1 MASKIKD
8 ALTNPK
14 KAIKYLALG
23 KEEYETLQ
31 NLTNHYYTSEIKV
44 ETPLEKRMIVP
55 TDIHEHLSI
64 LHMLTV
70 EFNLKNILELGTR
83 TGESTIALL
92 QAAKEIDG
100 FVTSIDIDPCNDA
113 KKIVNEY
120 SLGKKWKFIQGDDL
134 KINWEST
141 IDHLFIDT
149 SHTYEQTLAE
159 LKKFGSL
166 VRPGGIISLHDIISH
181 KQVFD
186 AIKEYLETRKDL
198 RFYKFFHN
206 NGLGIIKVTN
216 TT

>member
-1 MASKIKD
+1 LGSKIKD
-8 ALTNPK
+8 ALTNPN

-31 NLTNHYYTSEIKV
+31 NLTNHSCTSGINA

-64 LHMLTV
+64 LHMLTI

-92 QAAKEIDG
+92 QAATEIDG
-100 FVTSIDIDPCNDA
+100 FVTSIDIDSCNDA
-113 KKIVNEY
+113 KKIVNKF
-120 SLGKKWKFIQGDDL
+120 SLEKNWKFIQSNDL
-134 KINWEST
+134 EINWDKT

-159 LKKFGSL
+159 LKKFGEF
-166 VRPGGIISLHDIISH
+166 VRPGGIISLHDLISH
-181 KQVFD
+181 KQVFE
-186 AIKEYLETRKDL
+186 AINDYIKTRDDL

-216 TT
+216 TS